1 MYVYIMA
8 NATDLRGI
16 GRTLFWGWYVVLGAF
31 LILAINYG
39 ARYSFGVFVK
49 PMAAQYNWS
58 RSAISAG
65 MSIMVLAYGI
75 GGIFAGRFVDRIA
88 PRWIISAGATLVAT
102 GLFLTALI
110 REPWQF
116 YITYGIFGGF
126 GAACLGVVVCN
137 SSVGK
142 WFVRKRGLAI
152 GIASIGVGVGTMA
165 TVPLAGY
172 VVKIYSWRLGFACIG
187 VCVLI
192 IGVGLSQWL
201 MGRTK
206 PEDYGLLPDGGSAE
220 KNSSPSDPES
230 FAVLPDRPSLRP
242 VLRDSQFW
250 IMVACYSLAVMAEM
264 SAMVHQVAH
273 AIDQQIDKVAAASS
287 LGAIGMVSILGRFF
301 FGWLCDRISDAKYA
315 AALGFFFMTI
325 GMFLLLRTTTVT
337 MLFAYALLFG
347 FGYGS
352 MTALMPFLLADRFGR
367 HILGASYGMLV
378 FFVMAL
384 GGFTGPI
391 LTGYIY
397 DKTGSYANAWLLH
410 LAVLVIVTFLILT
423 LKKPGK
429 RPAQRGEIISH
440 GSNYTEID
448 HS

>member
-1 MYVYIMA
+1 MGD
-8 NATDLRGI
+8 ATDLKESAAG
-16 GRTLFWGWYVVLGAF
+16 LFWGWYVVLGAF

-49 PMAAQYNWS
+49 PMAEQYHWS
-58 RSAISAG
+58 RSVISAG

-75 GGIFAGRFVDRIA
+75 GGIFAGRLVDRIA
-88 PRWIISAGATLVAT
+88 PRWIITAGAILMAA
-102 GLFLTALI
+102 GLFLTLLI
-110 REPWQF
+110 HEPWQF
-116 YITYGIFGGF
+116 YVTYGVFGGF

-142 WFVRKRGLAI
+142 WFVRKRGIAI

-172 VVKIYSWRLGFACIG
+172 VVKVYGWQMGFASIG
-187 VCVLI
+187 VFVLI

-201 MGRTK
+201 MGKTK
-206 PEDYGLLPDGGSAE
+206 PEDYGLRPDGASAG
-220 KNSSPSDPES
+220 KNDPASVPEP
-230 FAVLPDRPSLRP
+230 FAVPSARPSLRP

-250 IMVACYSLAVMAEM
+250 IMVICYSLAVMAEM
-264 SAMVHQVAH
+264 SAMVHQVAY
-273 AIDQQIDKVAAASS
+273 ALDRQIDKVAAASS
-287 LGAIGMVSILGRFF
+287 LGMIGMASILGRFF

-315 AALGFFFMTI
+315 AALGFFFMAA

-337 MLFAYALLFG
+337 MLFVYALLFG

-352 MTALMPFLLADRFGR
+352 ITALMPFLLADRFGR
-367 HILGASYGMLV
+367 HILGASYGLQV
-378 FFVMAL
+378 FFVMAI
-384 GGFTGPI
+384 GGSTGPMI
-391 LTGYIY
+391 TGYIY
-397 DKTGSYANAWLLH
+397 DLTGSYANAWLLN

-429 RPAQRGEIISH
+429 LSAQTGEFVPK
-440 GSNYTEID
+440 
-448 HS
+448 

>member
-1 MYVYIMA
+1 MDV
-8 NATDLRGI
+8 RGI
-16 GRTLFWGWYVVLGAF
+16 RTGLFWGWYVVMGAF

-75 GGIFAGRFVDRIA
+75 GGIFAGRLADRIA
-88 PRWIISAGATLVAT
+88 PRWIITAGAILMAT

-116 YITYGIFGGF
+116 YVTYGVFGGF

-152 GIASIGVGVGTMA
+152 GIASIGVGAGTMA

-172 VVKIYSWRLGFACIG
+172 VVKVYGWQMGFACIG
-187 VCVLI
+187 GFVLI

-206 PEDYGLLPDGGSAE
+206 PEDYGLQPDGGSTG
-220 KNSSPSDPES
+220 KNGPSSGSES
-230 FAVLPDRPSLRP
+230 FDVPSAPPTLQP

-250 IMVACYSLAVMAEM
+250 IMVVCYSLAVMAEM
-264 SAMVHQVAH
+264 SAMVHQVAY
-273 AIDQQIDKVAAASS
+273 ALDRQIDKVAAASS
-287 LGAIGMVSILGRFF
+287 LGMIGMASILGRFF
-301 FGWLCDRISDAKYA
+301 FGWLCDSISDAKYA
-315 AALGFFFMTI
+315 SALGFLFMAA
-325 GMFLLLRTTTVT
+325 GMFLLLRTTNVT
-337 MLFAYALLFG
+337 TLFIYALLFG

-367 HILGASYGMLV
+367 HILGATYGIQV
-378 FFVMAL
+378 FFVMAI
-384 GGFTGPI
+384 GGTSGPMI
-391 LTGYIY
+391 TGYIY
-397 DKTGSYANAWLLH
+397 DLTGSYANAWHLN

-423 LKKPGK
+423 LKKSGK
-429 RPAQRGEIISH
+429 ESSRTGGIIPH
-440 GSNYTEID
+440 GSPKD
-448 HS
+448 

>member
-1 MYVYIMA
+1 MGST
-8 NATDLRGI
+8 TDLRRI
-16 GRTLFWGWYVVLGAF
+16 GKGLFWGWYVVLGAF

-49 PMAAQYNWS
+49 PMASQYNWS
-58 RSAISAG
+58 RSVISAG

-88 PRWIISAGATLVAT
+88 PRWIITAGATLMAT

-116 YITYGIFGGF
+116 YLTYGLFGGF

-137 SSVGK
+137 ASVGK
-142 WFVRKRGLAI
+142 WFVRKRGLTI

-165 TVPLAGY
+165 TVPLTGY
-172 VVKIYSWRLGFACIG
+172 IVKVYGWQWGYAAIG

-192 IGVGLSQWL
+192 IGVGLSQLL
-201 MGRTK
+201 MRRTK
-206 PEDYGLLPDGGSAE
+206 PEDYGLLPDG
-220 KNSSPSDPES
+220 DRPENHGLS
-230 FAVLPDRPSLRP
+230 FASEPFAVSPERPSLRP

-250 IMVACYSLAVMAEM
+250 FMVVCYSLAVMAEM

-287 LGAIGMVSILGRFF
+287 IGAIGMVSILGRFF

-315 AALGFFFMTI
+315 AALGFLFMAI
-325 GMFLLLRTTTVT
+325 GMFLLLKTTTVT
-337 MLFAYALLFG
+337 MLFVYALLFG

-352 MTALMPFLLADRFGR
+352 MTVLMPFLLADHFGR

-384 GGFTGPI
+384 GGSIGPM

-397 DKTGSYANAWLLH
+397 DKTGSYANAWLLQ

-429 RPAQRGEIISH
+429 KHAQRGEIISH
-440 GSNYTEID
+440 GINSTEID
-448 HS
+448 RP

>member
-1 MYVYIMA
+1 MDHTMD
-8 NATDLRGI
+8 NATEVRGI
-16 GRTLFWGWYVVLGAF
+16 KTGPFWGWYVVLGAF

-58 RSAISAG
+58 RSVISAG

-75 GGIFAGRFVDRIA
+75 GGIFAGRLADRIA
-88 PRWIISAGATLVAT
+88 PRWIITAGAILMAA
-102 GLFLTALI
+102 GLFLTVLI

-116 YITYGIFGGF
+116 YVTYGVFGGF

-152 GIASIGVGVGTMA
+152 GIASVGVGAGTMA

-172 VVKIYSWRLGFACIG
+172 VVKIYGWQMGFACIG
-187 VCVLI
+187 VFVLI

-206 PEDYGLLPDGGSAE
+206 PEDYGLRPDGGSAA
-220 KNSSPSDPES
+220 KDGPASDSKSFDVPSAP
-230 FAVLPDRPSLRP
+230 LTLRP

-250 IMVACYSLAVMAEM
+250 IMVVCYSLAVMAEM
-264 SAMVHQVAH
+264 SAMVHQVAY
-273 AIDQQIDKVAAASS
+273 ALDRQIDKVAAASS
-287 LGAIGMVSILGRFF
+287 LGMIGMASILGRFF

-315 AALGFFFMTI
+315 SALGFFLMAV

-337 MLFAYALLFG
+337 TLFVYALLFG

-367 HILGASYGMLV
+367 HILGASYGMQV
-378 FFVMAL
+378 FFVMAI
-384 GGFTGPI
+384 GGTSGPMI
-391 LTGYIY
+391 TGYIY
-397 DKTGSYANAWLLH
+397 DLTGSYTNAWLLD

-429 RPAQRGEIISH
+429 GSPQTGGIRP
-440 GSNYTEID
+440 
-448 HS
+448 HSSPKD

>member
-1 MYVYIMA
+1 MGD
-8 NATDLRGI
+8 ATDLKGI
-16 GRTLFWGWYVVLGAF
+16 KTGLFWGWYVVLGAF

-75 GGIFAGRFVDRIA
+75 GGIFAGRLADRIA
-88 PRWIISAGATLVAT
+88 PRWIITAGAILMAT

-116 YITYGIFGGF
+116 YVTYGVFGGF

-152 GIASIGVGVGTMA
+152 GIASIGVGAGTMA

-172 VVKIYSWRLGFACIG
+172 VVKVYGWQMGFACIG
-187 VCVLI
+187 VFVLI

-206 PEDYGLLPDGGSAE
+206 PEDYGLQPDGGSAGR
-220 KNSSPSDPES
+220 NGPSSDSES
-230 FAVLPDRPSLRP
+230 FAVPSAPPTLRP
-242 VLRDSQFW
+242 VLRDPQFW
-250 IMVACYSLAVMAEM
+250 IMVVCYSLAVMAEM
-264 SAMVHQVAH
+264 SAMVHQVAY
-273 AIDQQIDKVAAASS
+273 ALDRQIDKVAAASS
-287 LGAIGMVSILGRFF
+287 LGMIGMASIFGRFF
-301 FGWLCDRISDAKYA
+301 FGWLCDRVSDPKYA
-315 AALGFFFMTI
+315 SALGFFLMAV

-337 MLFAYALLFG
+337 MLFVYALLFG

-352 MTALMPFLLADRFGR
+352 MTVLMPFLLADRFGR

-378 FFVMAL
+378 FFVMAI
-384 GGFTGPI
+384 GGTSGPMV
-391 LTGYIY
+391 TGYIY
-397 DKTGSYANAWLLH
+397 DLTGSYANAWRLN

-423 LKKPGK
+423 LKKPRK
-429 RPAQRGEIISH
+429 KSPRQVE
-440 GSNYTEID
+440 
-448 HS
+448 

>member
-1 MYVYIMA
+1 VQDYAM
-8 NATDLRGI
+8 NDATGAGGI
-16 GRTLFWGWYVVLGAF
+16 KSGLFWGWYVVMGAF

-49 PMAAQYNWS
+49 PMAAEYHWS
-58 RSAISAG
+58 RSVISAG

-75 GGIFAGRFVDRIA
+75 GGIFAGRLADRIA
-88 PRWIISAGATLVAT
+88 PRWIITAGAALMAT

-116 YITYGIFGGF
+116 YLTYGVFGGF

-172 VVKIYSWRLGFACIG
+172 VVKVHGWQMGFASIG
-187 VCVLI
+187 IFVLI

-201 MGRTK
+201 MGKTK
-206 PEDYGLLPDGGSAE
+206 PEDYGLRPDGGIAE
-220 KNSSPSDPES
+220 EVGPSSPPAS
-230 FAVLPDRPSLRP
+230 FTGHPAHSSIKT
-242 VLRDSQFW
+242 VLRDPQFW
-250 IMVACYSLAVMAEM
+250 IMVICYSLAVMAEM

-273 AIDQQIDKVAAASS
+273 ALDRQIDKVAAAAS
-287 LGAIGMVSILGRFF
+287 LGIIGMASIFGRFF
-301 FGWLCDRISDAKYA
+301 FGWLCDRIRDAKYA
-315 AALGFFFMTI
+315 SALGFFLMAV
-325 GMFLLLRTTTVT
+325 GMFLLLKTTTVT
-337 MLFAYALLFG
+337 MLFVYALLFG

-367 HILGASYGMLV
+367 HILGASYGMQV
-378 FFVMAL
+378 FFVMAI
-384 GGFTGPI
+384 GGASGPMI
-391 LTGYIY
+391 TGYIY
-397 DKTGSYANAWLLH
+397 DLTGSYTDAWILNLALL
-410 LAVLVIVTFLILT
+410 LFVTFLILT

-429 RPAQRGEIISH
+429 VSSGF
-440 GSNYTEID
+440 
-448 HS
+448 